1 MFRFQGYWRD
11 VGTVESLWEAH
22 MDVLSQNEL
31 VLERSD
37 WPMYTRAWKT
47 KLSAAQTRNAEHTDC
62 LIHDQ
67 CTFEGKAKSSVIFC
81 GAEIGKY
88 SIVKDSV
95 VMPNAKIGK
104 GVHIEHAIIGEGAL
118 IKDGAIVKEPP
129 ATLWSLDL
137 TRPCFRNQ
145 PFVPNRPDCF
155 RMYTKRT
162 LAGECLFILK
172 KFLQQNI
179 SSEINPSDF
188 YTKSDP

>member
-1 MFRFQGYWRD
+1 
-11 VGTVESLWEAH
+11 

-47 KLSAAQTRNAEHTDC
+47 KLSAARTRNAEHTDC

-118 IKDGAIVKEPP
+118 IKDGAIVKEPRQRCGRW
-129 ATLWSLDL
+129 TLRDRASE
-137 TRPCFRNQ
+137 TNHSYPT
-145 PFVPNRPDCF
+145 VPTASGCIRKGRLRANV
-155 RMYTKRT
+155 
-162 LAGECLFILK
+162 
-172 KFLQQNI
+172 
-179 SSEINPSDF
+179 SSS
-188 YTKSDP
+188 